1 MTAERVLVQE
11 YDSIDDA
18 KAAEDLL
25 IEMGANKN
33 MVFRSGKR
41 LRVIDTYET
50 RARELLG
57 LEPGSIT
64 DPDVDA
70 DPSATDAFDMAPAGV
85 PPTSSFMGDVLE
97 TSPAAYSADPLI
109 GSTEPF
115 MTDDLTTTSPVSEET
130 SGQGV
135 VASATDTVQETAAS
149 VVGAAQQAAET
160 TVEKVQD
167 VADAATGRV
176 GTVMAAAAD
185 RLEAAS
191 DTVEQKGADPSASTP
206 QRVAAQTTSNTLDK
220 VSQYLRNP
228 DIKVAAEDLRGSVRR
243 NPTRSLIVGFS
254 LGYLLR
260 GRFFPSGSVPTIGAE
275 AERSTSTPTST
286 PDASYV
292 PAPLATEPMVGD
304 ATAGLYASD
313 VYIDPIADPAM
324 QGSTEM
330 FDAAPPVSGSEL
342 EGEQDVLVFEVDPV
356 TGEAISVTSTTMD
369 VESDPSNPRD
379 DR

>member
-1 MTAERVLVQE
+1 M
-11 YDSIDDA
+11 
-18 KAAEDLL
+18 
-25 IEMGANKN
+25 
-33 MVFRSGKR
+33 
-41 LRVIDTYET
+41 
-50 RARELLG
+50 
-57 LEPGSIT
+57 
-64 DPDVDA
+64 
-70 DPSATDAFDMAPAGV
+70 
-85 PPTSSFMGDVLE
+85 
-97 TSPAAYSADPLI
+97 
-109 GSTEPF
+109 
-115 MTDDLTTTSPVSEET
+115 SEET

-176 GTVMAAAAD
+176 GAVMAAAAD

-191 DTVEQKGADPSASTP
+191 DTVEQKGAGPSASTP

-260 GRFFPSGSVPTIGAE
+260 SRFFPSGSVPAIGAE

-313 VYIDPIADPAM
+313 VYIDPIADPIADPAM

-330 FDAAPPVSGSEL
+330 FDAAPPVSGTEL